1 MVYPPEGLFYI
12 EMDQAPPGK
21 LGLKAAIVWF
31 VGGRNVSKTAFAIFP
46 ACAIIS
52 SNACYKV
59 DIVKCAAGA
68 DQTVVMEKSC
78 ALRSPS
84 GIAQACIAQF
94 TCQLRNTF
102 RRTWRSGFA
111 SFLLSQQRTP
121 RISVLHPP
129 ETKMT
134 RNRCLTGERKS
145 ANRRDCGSGEQ
156 PETAALF
163 FSAASRG

>member
-121 RISVLHPP
+121 STRTHAHLRFASTRDQNDSQSVSDGG
-129 ETKMT
+129 EK
-134 RNRCLTGERKS
+134 ERKS
-145 ANRRDCGSGEQ
+145 EGLRLGR
-156 PETAALF
+156 TA
-163 FSAASRG
+163 